1 MSLHPAMATMEE
13 KVIGKVGEPY
23 NETKMNNYLPFHKK
37 KDALR
42 EGKPGLSSFSL
53 AAFHLQNAIPMI
65 RSDSP
70 SYLSLGVSGVPVS
83 RMEGS
88 RG

>member
-1 MSLHPAMATMEE
+1 M
-13 KVIGKVGEPY
+13 GEPY
-23 NETKMNNYLPFHKK
+23 NETKMNNYLPFHRK
-37 KDALR
+37 KDTLR
-42 EGKPGLSSFSL
+42 EGKQGLSSFSL

-65 RSDSP
+65 RSDCLP